1 MADKDYNVR
10 LNIQTQEAVQ
20 HIDEVLR
27 RLTDVH
33 NSLNDMSESELGINV
48 VVRNGGFQN
57 MVASL
62 NKYLSQV
69 IKDTETTG
77 KELGK
82 NLATGIDNGIATA
95 GKNAGKTNGFKKA
108 SKEIAAQIKAELEG
122 SLSGLEKSIKG
133 SETTIKTSLES
144 AFKKVSTTLEDT
156 IANSVTNG
164 MKKGMRNLTAG
175 ATRQFDNLSLA
186 FRTNFNDLDDGLDN
200 IKDLAKDLRELVANI
215 RDVSNALSNLTGPNR
230 RALYDQ
236 AVGMARDIAKTSAHD
251 IWSQNNMSKKDQAHY
266 EVENRRLDQ
275 SQQALDLS
283 KIVALYREEIEKQKA
298 ANEEKR
304 ENIKLTKEQERAER
318 KLQAQLKVYD
328 KQGKH
333 EDLEIER
340 SRVKL
345 EAEERK
351 TLDQI
356 QQTKEQTYQLD
367 YYAQQNANRMRVEDT
382 QLEMAFL
389 KLRQASLRVK
399 QQEASTARGL
409 HVDESAIAQ
418 AAKEKRDAEIQATQ
432 ELLKQAAGYD
442 RINTAAQETV
452 KRLNATATSLQ
463 RMSSAV
469 SSMGGI
475 FSTIRGISTSLS
487 SMIGKAGSTFLNYA
501 RRAASTIAN
510 AATEQ
515 YRQLEL
521 AQIGFTNFY
530 GADAAQDL
538 IKQIKEQAMKAPGV
552 DAGNLADYVKQLAP
566 VSNGNSQ
573 VALDAAMGMLKTIQY
588 GGGEASEEMEY
599 VIKNIRD
606 VIAKGTATAI
616 DLRQFN
622 RAMPIMEDV
631 LESIGKSEFI
641 KNGQLKIDKNNAK
654 DLLQAFADIN
664 NDPNSPVVDI
674 FEQMANTLS
683 GITDVIKQTFITRFN
698 DTLVD
703 LGFYDKVR
711 DILRDLS
718 NSGAIE
724 KFYTFLANA
733 ANKIL
738 DFISSLDWDNI
749 SKSTLEGARE
759 IWDAI
764 KDSAHSIMETLG
776 ATDLPSLLRKVLS
789 LISNFIKGFTDGFNK
804 IFQVVNWLNEKLGS
818 TGLNNL
824 AGFLGVIASPLGN
837 LVQKGFGIVSN
848 SLGFGSRITYNHAAK
863 YQEKVQAQLA
873 KIEAWVKEIATTE
886 KFMSDPSAIKEGSIV
901 HRGLLAQQQGM
912 QGILTGGNL
921 QKSGYWLW
929 NRATGEYS
937 TLQKD
942 GTWRSAGG
950 LNNFYGLSG
959 YIPTK
964 ANAEAY
970 NSRNSLTRFKDYL
983 GGKTQQWKSIGDGSV
998 LKGAYRNAVPYI
1010 KKTVD
1015 GLKTAAGKMVKS
1027 FVTYEIGKGITSL
1040 ASDFARNATGS
1051 EYIGDVTKGLGNVAS
1066 AAIAVGKE
1074 FGPLPGL
1081 LAGFAEAIRTTTKAA
1096 DDLIATYREEQK
1108 QKLET
1113 MYGATVNDVWLKM
1126 LDGLKAQ
1133 GLFEEYDETS
1143 QTAKDAALDFLY
1155 EQVRNGVTDVNDL
1168 FNGAKDKYLST
1179 RASIRAA
1186 ESFNDDAPK
1195 IQENLTTTTKLVA
1208 DTAAN
1213 LSKIKSIYDK
1223 GIQMGWWDE
1232 ADAAEDGM
1240 NASEYLNYLKKQGLN
1255 INSQEFLNGIYVE
1268 VEGLA
1273 KTFVKETSVNVPLHL
1288 TDKDGNEVD
1297 DANAWAEGQ
1306 GWEIMD
1312 GKWYRNA
1319 TVMVQYR
1326 LSQDSETLSM
1336 VNAMKEDGK
1345 VDAGEFVAL
1354 WWDSVLGNNNPF
1366 VPWNRDGW
1374 FNFSAWQQQGG
1385 PVKPIYRAGG
1395 GDARGVDTVPVMA
1408 QPGEFVMRKSAVDK
1422 FGMGVFNALNIG
1434 DLGKAAQLLGAR
1446 FTGNWNNSRNYN
1458 RNNSVINKHI
1468 TNNVSVFNR
1477 TRSGT
1482 LNSYNSL
1489 ANRLATGF

>member
-48 VVRNGGFQN
+48 VVRNGGFQT

-69 IKDTETTG
+69 VKDTETTG

-82 NLATGIDNGIATA
+82 NLATGIDNGIAIA
-95 GKNAGKTNGFKKA
+95 GKNAGKANGFKKA

-133 SETTIKTSLES
+133 SEVTIKTSLES
-144 AFKKVSTTLEDT
+144 AFKKVSTSLEDT
-156 IANSVTNG
+156 IADSVTKG

-175 ATRQFDNLSLA
+175 ATRQFDNLNLA

-200 IKDLAKDLRELVANI
+200 IKELAHDLRELVDNI

-487 SMIGKAGSTFLNYA
+487 SMMGKAGSTFLNYA

-683 GITDVIKQTFITRFN
+683 P
-698 DTLVD
+698 
-703 LGFYDKVR
+703 
-711 DILRDLS
+711 
-718 NSGAIE
+718 E
-724 KFYTFLANA
+724 P
-733 ANKIL
+733 
-738 DFISSLDWDNI
+738 
-749 SKSTLEGARE
+749 
-759 IWDAI
+759 
-764 KDSAHSIMETLG
+764 
-776 ATDLPSLLRKVLS
+776 PS
-789 LISNFIKGFTDGFNK
+789 
-804 IFQVVNWLNEKLGS
+804 
-818 TGLNNL
+818 
-824 AGFLGVIASPLGN
+824 
-837 LVQKGFGIVSN
+837 
-848 SLGFGSRITYNHAAK
+848 
-863 YQEKVQAQLA
+863 
-873 KIEAWVKEIATTE
+873 
-886 KFMSDPSAIKEGSIV
+886 
-901 HRGLLAQQQGM
+901 
-912 QGILTGGNL
+912 
-921 QKSGYWLW
+921 
-929 NRATGEYS
+929 
-937 TLQKD
+937 
-942 GTWRSAGG
+942 
-950 LNNFYGLSG
+950 
-959 YIPTK
+959 
-964 ANAEAY
+964 
-970 NSRNSLTRFKDYL
+970 
-983 GGKTQQWKSIGDGSV
+983 
-998 LKGAYRNAVPYI
+998 
-1010 KKTVD
+1010 
-1015 GLKTAAGKMVKS
+1015 
-1027 FVTYEIGKGITSL
+1027 
-1040 ASDFARNATGS
+1040 
-1051 EYIGDVTKGLGNVAS
+1051 
-1066 AAIAVGKE
+1066 
-1074 FGPLPGL
+1074 
-1081 LAGFAEAIRTTTKAA
+1081 
-1096 DDLIATYREEQK
+1096 
-1108 QKLET
+1108 
-1113 MYGATVNDVWLKM
+1113 
-1126 LDGLKAQ
+1126 
-1133 GLFEEYDETS
+1133 
-1143 QTAKDAALDFLY
+1143 
-1155 EQVRNGVTDVNDL
+1155 
-1168 FNGAKDKYLST
+1168 
-1179 RASIRAA
+1179 
-1186 ESFNDDAPK
+1186 
-1195 IQENLTTTTKLVA
+1195 
-1208 DTAAN
+1208 
-1213 LSKIKSIYDK
+1213 
-1223 GIQMGWWDE
+1223 
-1232 ADAAEDGM
+1232 
-1240 NASEYLNYLKKQGLN
+1240 
-1255 INSQEFLNGIYVE
+1255 
-1268 VEGLA
+1268 
-1273 KTFVKETSVNVPLHL
+1273 
-1288 TDKDGNEVD
+1288 
-1297 DANAWAEGQ
+1297 
-1306 GWEIMD
+1306 
-1312 GKWYRNA
+1312 
-1319 TVMVQYR
+1319 
-1326 LSQDSETLSM
+1326 
-1336 VNAMKEDGK
+1336 
-1345 VDAGEFVAL
+1345 
-1354 WWDSVLGNNNPF
+1354 
-1366 VPWNRDGW
+1366 
-1374 FNFSAWQQQGG
+1374 
-1385 PVKPIYRAGG
+1385 
-1395 GDARGVDTVPVMA
+1395 
-1408 QPGEFVMRKSAVDK
+1408 
-1422 FGMGVFNALNIG
+1422 
-1434 DLGKAAQLLGAR
+1434 
-1446 FTGNWNNSRNYN
+1446 
-1458 RNNSVINKHI
+1458 
-1468 TNNVSVFNR
+1468 
-1477 TRSGT
+1477 
-1482 LNSYNSL
+1482 
-1489 ANRLATGF
+1489 